1 MSAVLITGATS
12 GIGHQLAID
21 YASLGWYVIACGRNQ
36 KVLASLK
43 QRFPDIVTCCFD
55 ITDRAQTVDT
65 LRSLTRIPELWIL
78 NAGNCEYIDN
88 GKMNSQLVERV
99 FQTNVLGLVNVIEA
113 IEPYLV
119 STHRVAVVSSI
130 ASELA
135 LPRAEAYGASK
146 AAVGYIARALRLDW
160 RERGVE
166 VSTIFP
172 GFVDTPLTAK
182 NTFSMPM
189 LISVEQASKAIQK
202 GLGKGLAN
210 IYFPKR
216 FTWILR
222 ILGALPYSWQHA
234 VTGLL
239 FRS

>member
-1 MSAVLITGATS
+1 MTSVLITGATS
-12 GIGHQLAID
+12 GIGRQLAID
-21 YASLGWYVIACGRNQ
+21 YATRGWNVIACGRN
-36 KVLASLK
+36 KDVLTELSEKFANIDSC
-43 QRFPDIVTCCFD
+43 DFD
-55 ITDRAQTVDT
+55 VTDRMQTVNT
-65 LRSLTRIPELWIL
+65 LRTLPWIPSLWIL

-88 GKMNSQLVERV
+88 GKMDAKLVERV
-99 FQTNVLGLVNVIEA
+99 FQTNVFGLTNIIEA
-113 IEPYLV
+113 IEPHLM
-119 STHRVAVVSSI
+119 SGQRVAIVSSI

-146 AAVGYIARALRLDW
+146 AAAGYIARSLRLDW

-189 LISVEQASKAIQK
+189 LITVEQASKAIQN
-202 GLGKGLAN
+202 GLDKGLAN

-222 ILGALPYSWQHA
+222 ALGALPYSWQHA
-234 VTGLL
+234 ITGLL
-239 FRS
+239 FKS

>member
-1 MSAVLITGATS
+1 MSVVLITGATS
-12 GIGHQLAID
+12 GIGQQLALD
-21 YASLGWYVIACGRNQ
+21 YAKRGWQVIACGRN
-36 KVLASLK
+36 KESLAKLDEAYSN
-43 QRFPDIVTCCFD
+43 IETCEFD
-55 ITDRAQTVDT
+55 ITDRVQTFNA
-65 LRSLTRIPELWIL
+65 LRSLSLTPDLWLL

-88 GKMNSQLVERV
+88 GEMDSKLVERV
-99 FQTNVLGLVNVIEA
+99 FQTNVFGLTNIIEA
-113 IEPYLV
+113 IEPHLV
-119 STHRVAVVSSI
+119 SGHRVAVVSSI

-146 AAVGYIARALRLDW
+146 AAVGYIARSLRLDW
-160 RERGVE
+160 RDRGVE

-189 LISVEQASKAIQK
+189 LISVEQASEAIQK
-202 GLGKGLAN
+202 GLDKGLSN

-222 ILGALPYSWQHA
+222 ILGSLPYSWQHA